1 MRFPGLLRRKEY
13 RGLFWIEVA
22 MEIVVLYVLVTR
34 IIDPQAHFYWWGSG
48 VER

>member
-34 IIDPQAHFYWWGSG
+34 IREMPRYNQQAQIG
-48 VER
+48 RR